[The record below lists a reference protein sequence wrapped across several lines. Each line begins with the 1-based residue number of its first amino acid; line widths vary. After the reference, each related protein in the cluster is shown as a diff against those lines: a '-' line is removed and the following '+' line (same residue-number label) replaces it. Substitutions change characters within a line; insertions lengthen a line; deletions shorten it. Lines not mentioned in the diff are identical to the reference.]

1 MDALAQAARLA
12 AEPERALIAVDRT
25 RMLEKLGR
33 YRSALVT
40 TARALKACPDFNT
53 SGHLRLSRATV
64 RNFLG
69 DWLECLELTR
79 ALLRDFENSDDRR
92 LLAQAHLL
100 AEWCCSCLGL
110 PERVDHERA
119 ALALLTELDDSIG
132 LANLLLNRGVSAWR
146 ECRPAD
152 AIADVRASSEL
163 YERAG
168 DVPGMAIA
176 DNNLA
181 ETLTSQFR
189 LDEAE
194 LLLLRVRRLLRAAS
208 YPLGAIAATSGLS
221 RIAAWR
227 GQVTEALELQ
237 IEALTGFRELGA
249 DDYVVDSLVR
259 LVEIHVIVGDA
270 RAALEAAKDAERAL
284 ARLGDVPVTPAALAR
299 LTARALRLAGRN
311 DGRLNLP

>member
-1 MDALAQAARLA
+1 
-12 AEPERALIAVDRT
+12 
-25 RMLEKLGR
+25 
-33 YRSALVT
+33 
-40 TARALKACPDFNT
+40 
-53 SGHLRLSRATV
+53 
-64 RNFLG
+64 
-69 DWLECLELTR
+69 
-79 ALLRDFENSDDRR
+79 LRDFADSDDQR

-110 PERVDHERA
+110 AERVDHERA

-146 ECRPAD
+146 ECRAAD

-168 DVPGMAIA
+168 DVPGVAIA

-194 LLLLRVRRLLRAAS
+194 LLLLRVRRLLRAAN

-259 LVEIHVIVGDA
+259 LVEIHVIAGDA

-299 LTARALRLAGRN
+299 LTARALLLAGRDDDARDSFQKAFELAMA
-311 DGRLNLP
+311 DGFTYEIALASMGLARMDGDDERYAAGLAQLAELGVIAAPPGT